1 PFSEN
6 LGDQFIGWDC
16 STNFDWMPNQ
26 HILFRIE
33 AVHREASVGYF
44 AGHGGVTSP
53 SGYTYT
59 PLPGGWAPD
68 LVKMENRV
76 IVAVLFRL

>member
-1 PFSEN
+1 MNP
-6 LGDQFIGWDC
+6 GDQFYGFDC
-16 STNFDWMPNQ
+16 STNLDWMPNQ

-33 AVHREASVGYF
+33 AVHRHASVGYF

-59 PLPGGWAPD
+59 PLTNGWAPD

-76 IVAVLFRL
+76 IFAVLFRL